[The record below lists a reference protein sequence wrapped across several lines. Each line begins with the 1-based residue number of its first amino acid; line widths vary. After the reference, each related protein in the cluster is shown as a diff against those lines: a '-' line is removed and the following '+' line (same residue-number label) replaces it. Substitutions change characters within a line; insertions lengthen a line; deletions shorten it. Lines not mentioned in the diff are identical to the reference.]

1 MNDETLTRFMV
12 DEGVNEYLYP
22 LTLFL
27 YTILKT
33 MSILF
38 NIFFVITLAVSKVHL
53 LRSVC
58 I

>member
-1 MNDETLTRFMV
+1 MDDEKLARFMV

-33 MSILF
+33 LSTIF
-38 NIFFVITLAVSKVHL
+38 NIFFVIILAVSKVHL
-53 LRSVC
+53 LQFVC

>member
-27 YTILKT
+27 YTILK
-33 MSILF
+33 MLSIIF

-53 LRSVC
+53 L
-58 I
+58 